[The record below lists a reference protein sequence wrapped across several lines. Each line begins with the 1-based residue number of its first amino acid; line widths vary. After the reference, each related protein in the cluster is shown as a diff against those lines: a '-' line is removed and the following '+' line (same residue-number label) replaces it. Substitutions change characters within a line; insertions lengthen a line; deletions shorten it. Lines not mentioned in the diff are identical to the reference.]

1 MSAAAPAALTVA
13 MAQFNPLVG
22 DIAGNT
28 RRILELAR
36 QAQTE
41 LGAGVVVFPEL
52 ALCGYPPEDLLLRPE
67 FVSRCEAALA
77 ELATAAAHGPA
88 LVIGHPQRGLGG
100 LYNAASFLAGGR
112 ALGVYAK
119 QLLPNYGVFDEKRYF
134 VPGSGPCVVEHL
146 GTRFG
151 LTVCEDI
158 WQPGPVA
165 QAAQAGAELILNL
178 NASPWHRAK
187 AGERL
192 TILHARVHE
201 AGVPIVYVNQVG
213 GQDELVFDGGSLLVD
228 ADGTLLARAPAFVE
242 GLYPLGFD
250 RIDGAL
256 VPRPGPLAEA
266 PEDEAEVYA
275 ALVLGTRDYVRKNGF
290 RGAVLGLSGGIDSA
304 LTLAIAVDA
313 LGADAVSAVSLP
325 SRYTAGMSNEDAAI
339 EARTLGV
346 DYHLLPIEPAFDAF
360 LHTLEPLFA
369 GLPPDTAEENI
380 QARCRGVLLMAL
392 SNKTGRLVLTTSN
405 KSETAVGYSTLYG
418 DMAGGFA
425 PIKDVPKTLVYRLAA
440 WRNRQAQAP
449 VIPQRVIDRPPS
461 AELRP
466 DQTDQDSLPPYDVLD
481 AILEAYVERDRSV
494 EELVADG
501 FERATVERVAR
512 LVILNEYKRRQ
523 AAPGVRITPRAF
535 GRDRRY
541 PITSGF
547 RR

>member
-1 MSAAAPAALTVA
+1 MSHAPAAVTVT

-36 QAQTE
+36 QAQTG

-112 ALGVYAK
+112 VLGVYAK

-213 GQDELVFDGGSLLVD
+213 GQDELVFDGGSMLVD
-228 ADGTLLARAPAFVE
+228 ADGTLLARAPAYVE

-250 RIDGAL
+250 RELWGRLLETGAPGMGVAEEHGGGGASL
-256 VPRPGPLAEA
+256 GDLVVVAEELGRAIAPVPRHDGGKDCAMCHSHSWP
-266 PEDEAEVYA
+266 
-275 ALVLGTRDYVRKNGF
+275 
-290 RGAVLGLSGGIDSA
+290 SG
-304 LTLAIAVDA
+304 
-313 LGADAVSAVSLP
+313 SLP
-325 SRYTAGMSNEDAAI
+325 EWRLPSFPSLASWSLRWRSSPSPWCSTTASR
-339 EARTLGV
+339 
-346 DYHLLPIEPAFDAF
+346 P
-360 LHTLEPLFA
+360 
-369 GLPPDTAEENI
+369 
-380 QARCRGVLLMAL
+380 
-392 SNKTGRLVLTTSN
+392 RL
-405 KSETAVGYSTLYG
+405 
-418 DMAGGFA
+418 
-425 PIKDVPKTLVYRLAA
+425 
-440 WRNRQAQAP
+440 
-449 VIPQRVIDRPPS
+449 RPPWS
-461 AELRP
+461 GCA
-466 DQTDQDSLPPYDVLD
+466 SGC
-481 AILEAYVERDRSV
+481 RSS
-494 EELVADG
+494 G
-501 FERATVERVAR
+501 TT
-512 LVILNEYKRRQ
+512 RRSTGSSTSTT
-523 AAPGVRITPRAF
+523 APS
-535 GRDRRY
+535 RR
-541 PITSGF
+541 SWAQ
-547 RR
+547 